1 MTSNQQQPSGD
12 RMSVSEQQGLKLSC
26 FMDGEIPAKAELDS
40 LSQDAAARAVW
51 GRYHL
56 IRDAVQNELP
66 EHYCDLSDRI
76 SAALADEPTVLAPR
90 PRAMTTWQKAVGF
103 AVAASVF
110 AVAIVSFQ
118 TVQQPTVESAV
129 ADVAPMPVMAAPV
142 SQVAD
147 APVLVDDERARL
159 EDMLINHTEAV
170 SANGLNVMLP
180 YARVVSDR
188 IEIPLEEAAE
198 EAPVAA
204 EPNASGSQPAAV
216 SEPDQP

>member
-1 MTSNQQQPSGD
+1 
-12 RMSVSEQQGLKLSC
+12 MSVSEQQGLKLSC

-40 LSQDAAARAVW
+40 LSQDAAARTVW

-66 EHYCDLSDRI
+66 DHYCDLSDRI

-118 TVQQPTVESAV
+118 NVQQPTVESAV
-129 ADVAPMPVMAAPV
+129 AEVAPTPVMAAPV